1 MAYCRDVYDEVF
13 PKFDLVSILEELERS
28 FAPISKFPIKLVLR
42 LIEQPPYLR
51 IVYYNDYD
59 ADSDALVFDRAFSI
73 FSGEIWV
80 DHRYCIVPVEHQG
93 KGIIKGLFQISLQQ
107 YVNMGARKI
116 TVHSGL
122 EGGGYAWAKA
132 GFVAVDKNE
141 VEVIL
146 EAARR
151 ILQPDE
157 LARVE
162 RVYNKYYTDFP
173 NGNAFPIVI

>member
-1 MAYCRDVYDEVF
+1 M
-13 PKFDLVSILEELERS
+13 
-28 FAPISKFPIKLVLR
+28 
-42 LIEQPPYLR
+42 
-51 IVYYNDYD
+51 
-59 ADSDALVFDRAFSI
+59 
-73 FSGEIWV
+73 
-80 DHRYCIVPVEHQG
+80 PVEHQG
-93 KGIIKGLFQISLQQ
+93 KGIIKGVFQISLQQ

-162 RVYNKYYTDFP
+162 RIYNKYYSDFP
-173 NGNAFPIVI
+173 NGNAFPIVLWARYEPMKQVLSGSDWHGEVDLKDQEQFSSFNDYVFRK